1 MTRIRGGPKKIK
13 AWGRIDEDFL
23 DFLDFPNT
31 MNVKEIEREKERG
44 IPSSILIDEV
54 KN

>member
-23 DFLDFPNT
+23 DFLDLPNT
-31 MNVKEIEREKERG
+31 MNVKERERERRRG
-44 IPSSILIDEV
+44 EFQV
-54 KN
+54 AF